1 MTRLPPSVLIV
12 DDSSIAR
19 GQLAR
24 IIASMG
30 ITNTGKAG
38 DGATALTM
46 LDNHKYDVVLLDW
59 NMPRLNGMDV
69 LKAMRSD
76 PSNRAVR
83 VIMVTSE
90 ALKENIVAAVRAGA
104 DDYVVKPFKDE
115 ILKDKVRRLLAN
127 KPAERDG

>member
-1 MTRLPPSVLIV
+1 MSEQPSVLIV

-19 GQLAR
+19 QQIAQ
-24 IIASMG
+24 IVASMG
-30 ITNTGKAG
+30 ITSADKAG

-46 LDNHKYDVVLLDW
+46 LDTHKYDVVLLDW

-76 PSNRAVR
+76 PANRSVR

-104 DDYVVKPFKDE
+104 DDYIVKPFKDD
-115 ILKDKVRRLLAN
+115 ILKDKVSRLLAR
-127 KPAERDG
+127 KAAERNG